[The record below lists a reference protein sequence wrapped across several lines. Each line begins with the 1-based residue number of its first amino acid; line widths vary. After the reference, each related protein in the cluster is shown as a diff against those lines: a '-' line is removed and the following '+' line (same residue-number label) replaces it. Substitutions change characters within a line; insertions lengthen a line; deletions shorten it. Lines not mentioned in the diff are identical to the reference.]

1 MLSTNTRRC
10 AARVWGVDFVACG
23 YDASVPLTRFLHA
36 DAGLAAAPSTRE
48 RRRQYGGGSLRHACR
63 PGPVMRLL

>member
-10 AARVWGVDFVACG
+10 AARARGVDFVACDHG
-23 YDASVPLTRFLHA
+23 VGVPLTRFLHA

-48 RRRQYGGGSLRHACR
+48 RRRQNGGGSLRRACR